1 MATELDELLGFLSTP
16 SPQVK
21 KAAVDIVL
29 GLTGSDEG
37 LVPLAA
43 RADVALPA
51 LSRLLRDPPELSVP
65 AAEALINLSQNPTLA
80 DKLVLLGAVP
90 TAMDMLYKNADQKVA
105 RLLIMLLANLTQ
117 LDSGSAALVQH
128 VKILSM
134 RHVSSSSWNEV
145 EKGTEVGG
153 TTKGGM
159 GETEGAGEGLAGRV
173 VWAISRKAAWGWMQH
188 QSIRAMDASVCGRR
202 MLSRAAAEDTF
213 EHVASILVNISKV
226 QAGRKVLL
234 DPKRGL
240 LKQVI
245 HQFDSTNPLRKKG
258 VSGTIRNCCFEADSQ
273 LQNLLLI
280 SEFLWPAL
288 LLPVAGNKVYSD
300 EDRSKMPLELGNA
313 LSHEREPVND
323 PEIRK
328 QVLEAIYL
336 ISLQEAGRRALWSV
350 NGPRILQVG
359 YEDEEDPKVME
370 AYELIGSLLVG
381 NGEVEQS

>member
-21 KAAVDIVL
+21 KAAVDIVR

-80 DKLVLLGAVP
+80 DKLVSLGAVP
-90 TAMDMLYKNADQKVA
+90 TAMDMLYKNSDQKVS

-117 LDSGSAALVQH
+117 LDSGSAALVQ
-128 VKILSM
+128 VGDDKMEGLYISKLVRSFC
-134 RHVSSSSWNEV
+134 RSSSV
-145 EKGTEVGG
+145 EST
-153 TTKGGM
+153 
-159 GETEGAGEGLAGRV
+159 
-173 VWAISRKAAWGWMQH
+173 
-188 QSIRAMDASVCGRR
+188 
-202 MLSRAAAEDTF
+202 AEDTF

-234 DPKRGL
+234 DSKRGL

-245 HQFDSTNPLRKKG
+245 RQFDSTNSLRKKG

-273 LQNLLLI
+273 LQNLLLM

-288 LLPVAGNKVYSD
+288 LLPVAGNKVYSE

-328 QVLEAIYL
+328 QALEAIYL

-370 AYELIGSLLVG
+370 AYELIGSLLVS